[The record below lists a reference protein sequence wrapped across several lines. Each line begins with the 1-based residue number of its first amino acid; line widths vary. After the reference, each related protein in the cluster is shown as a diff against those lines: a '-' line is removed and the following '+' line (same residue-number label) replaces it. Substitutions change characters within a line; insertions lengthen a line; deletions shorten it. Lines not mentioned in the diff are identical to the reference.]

1 MSRVAV
7 IGAGWSGLAAALSL
21 ARAGVA
27 VDVFET
33 APQAGGRARGLS
45 LEALGH
51 TFRLD
56 NGQHLL
62 VGAYRHTIALITS
75 LGLGGQLQAR
85 PMSLTSTAGL
95 RLAVPR
101 LPAPW
106 HLAVGLLNSRGLSLA
121 ARWQLMRMMADLRWR
136 GWTTGARTVQQLL
149 SQQRQSGELTELIWR
164 PLCIATM
171 NTDIGR
177 ACAQTF
183 VNVLRDTL
191 GARRAA
197 SDFVVAQTDL
207 GALLAEPAVA
217 ELVRLGSRIHWR
229 HPVRE
234 LGAAPQTVT
243 PWQVHG
249 AFGTL
254 EFEAV
259 ILAVPPANSVRL
271 LDSAGAHEVA
281 LELGRFEYEP
291 IATVYLWWP
300 QSQLDRTPGV
310 RLPTWIQLRE
320 SLEQRAY
327 GQWLFDRGVQH
338 GHRVAGVVVS
348 AAARAMIRQGDAG
361 GDRSHLA
368 SAVAAQVAA
377 QLQLPEPAAAQT
389 VIEKRATFVC
399 APDRPRLSAEC
410 LAESW
415 PGIWLAGDHMWP
427 EYPATLEAAVRS
439 GQAAAAHCLRYLRAG
454 SVRAERAADSL
465 DLNPR
470 PAR

>member
-7 IGAGWSGLAAALSL
+7 IGAGWSGLAAALTL
-21 ARAGVA
+21 ARAGVP

-51 TFRLD
+51 NFRLD

-62 VGAYRHTIALITS
+62 VGAYVQTLALINS
-75 LGLGGQLQAR
+75 LGLGGQLLAR
-85 PMSLTSTAGL
+85 PMSLTSTGGL
-95 RLAVPR
+95 RLVVPR

-106 HLAVGLLNSRGLSLA
+106 HLALGLLTSRGLSLI
-121 ARWQLMRMMADLRWR
+121 ARWQLIRMMADLRWR
-136 GWTTGARTVQQLL
+136 GWTTGARTVEQLL
-149 SQQRQSGELTELIWR
+149 SQQRQSAELTELIWR
-164 PLCIATM
+164 PLCIATL

-197 SDFVVAQTDL
+197 SDFMVAQTDL

-217 ELVRLGSRIHWR
+217 ELERLGSRVRWR

-234 LGAAPQTVT
+234 LRSTAQAVK
-243 PWQVHG
+243 PWQVLG
-249 AFGTL
+249 AFGAMD
-254 EFEAV
+254 FEAV
-259 ILAVPPANSVRL
+259 IVAVPPANSVRL
-271 LDSAGAHEVA
+271 VDAIGAHAVA
-281 LELGRFEYEP
+281 LELQRFEYEP

-300 QSQLDRTPGV
+300 EKQPDGGPALQLPA
-310 RLPTWIQLRE
+310 WIQLHE
-320 SLEQRAY
+320 SIGQQAY

-338 GHRVAGVVVS
+338 GHRLAGVVVS
-348 AAARAMIRQGDAG
+348 AAARAMIRQSGQGDVG
-361 GDRSHLA
+361 SDRSHLA

-377 QLQLPEPAAAQT
+377 QLGLPQPAAAQT

-399 APDRPRLSAEC
+399 APDRPRLSSEC
-410 LAESW
+410 LAEQW

-439 GQAAAAHCLRYLRAG
+439 GEAAATHCLRYLRA
-454 SVRAERAADSL
+454 DSA
-465 DLNPR
+465 
-470 PAR
+470 PAMLA